1 MTNKAFIIWLFIAII
16 SSTFLNHKV
25 YGNSNITRSNYEGI
39 KDFHHDLR
47 KKKSAKVMADYMY
60 KRIRTY
66 QKYGW
71 YERYNLLWD
80 MHEALQ
86 NME

>member
-1 MTNKAFIIWLFIAII
+1 MSNKIFIMLLFIAII
-16 SSTFLNHKV
+16 SSTFMNHKI
-25 YGNSNITRSNYEGI
+25 YGNSHITRSNYEVI
-39 KDFHHDLR
+39 KDFQHDQR

-60 KRIRTY
+60 ERIKVY
-66 QKYGW
+66 QKYDW
-71 YERYNLLWD
+71 YERYDLFLN